1 MKDNKVVII
10 RNSQNVVVFV
20 DLSQGFD
27 YDDFVEWVEEHNVAD
42 IEPEIDRTSATFALP
57 LSMTDFE
64 IRNQIMNFYE

>member
-1 MKDNKVVII
+1 MD
-10 RNSQNVVVFV
+10 
-20 DLSQGFD
+20 
-27 YDDFVEWVEEHNVAD
+27 DDFVEWVEEHNVAD